1 VGEGREVGGK
11 PSKRKRSRKG
21 VEVVGGLAREAVC
34 VYSLLFLHSSFYLC
48 VFNYLKRIDLFPWL
62 YFILLVLF

>member
-1 VGEGREVGGK
+1 MGERGEVGGK

-34 VYSLLFLHSSFYLC
+34 VYSLLFLHSSF
-48 VFNYLKRIDLFPWL
+48 
-62 YFILLVLF
+62 